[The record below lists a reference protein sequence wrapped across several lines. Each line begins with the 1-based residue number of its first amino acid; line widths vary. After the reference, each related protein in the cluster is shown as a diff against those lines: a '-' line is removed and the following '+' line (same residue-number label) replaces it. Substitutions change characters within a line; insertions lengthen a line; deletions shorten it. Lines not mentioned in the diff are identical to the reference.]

1 MTTIEQIK
9 VETIFDYFQ
18 YRYVVVSVEEDKF
31 SAKRFYD
38 GVVRQFTSD
47 DLIKI
52 SLVREIDVH
61 NYIAVDR
68 CGLPMFFPGKP
79 RKNRH
84 GDWEYTQTY
93 EGVEVDLGM
102 VISID
107 FMKKLTGRILTN
119 ADEPVEVK

>member
-1 MTTIEQIK
+1 M
-9 VETIFDYFQ
+9 
-18 YRYVVVSVEEDKF
+18 VVSVEEDKF

-79 RKNRH
+79 NLS
-84 GDWEYTQTY
+84 GIVAFGET
-93 EGVEVDLGM
+93 L
-102 VISID
+102 
-107 FMKKLTGRILTN
+107 
-119 ADEPVEVK
+119 AAVKELI

>member
-1 MTTIEQIK
+1 M
-9 VETIFDYFQ
+9 
-18 YRYVVVSVEEDKF
+18 VVSVEEDKF

-61 NYIAVDR
+61 NYIAVGR

-79 RKNRH
+79 RRNRH

>member
-47 DLIKI
+47 DLIKY
-52 SLVREIDVH
+52 RW
-61 NYIAVDR
+61 
-68 CGLPMFFPGKP
+68 CG
-79 RKNRH
+79 R
-84 GDWEYTQTY
+84 
-93 EGVEVDLGM
+93 
-102 VISID
+102 
-107 FMKKLTGRILTN
+107 
-119 ADEPVEVK
+119 

>member
-68 CGLPMFFPGKP
+68 CGLPMFSP
-79 RKNRH
+79 
-84 GDWEYTQTY
+84 ESQ
-93 EGVEVDLGM
+93 EGIGTEIGNIPKL
-102 VISID
+102 
-107 FMKKLTGRILTN
+107 MK
-119 ADEPVEVK
+119 V